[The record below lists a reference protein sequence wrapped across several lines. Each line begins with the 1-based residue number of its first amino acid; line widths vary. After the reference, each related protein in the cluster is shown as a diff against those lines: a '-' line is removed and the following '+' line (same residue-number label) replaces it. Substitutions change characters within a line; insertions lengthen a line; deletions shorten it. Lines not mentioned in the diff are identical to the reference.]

1 MTIEFDF
8 DNIEI
13 VEFGI
18 GRDFSG
24 ESRFT
29 MLGVDANVQD
39 ALSEMAQATWS
50 AMQTHEGGPV
60 EYEPSDKHASNEFLY
75 MRLNNSNVDNIRILE
90 CHQAQFMDIDKNA
103 LMNSAAIF
111 CYFAKFKDGQQN
123 YLTAVRRATQFKGV
137 LKSRLIQFGRDTLQI
152 VEDKIFKLD
161 HDFDLLIDS
170 QHIYIWRPSAFEF
183 LGGMKQAILDAVPSN
198 VNLINQDLP
207 FVDFRGIQKYASL
220 HPRAARYLASI
231 RSQNLAEIDRDKL
244 KYLCN
249 KTSVEIGEISGQI
262 TVSDVH
268 VMGFLEVL
276 DRRRYEVD
284 LVPNARECFKA
295 SSRSKIEI

>member
-1 MTIEFDF
+1 MIIEFDF

-18 GRDFSG
+18 GRDYSG

-75 MRLNNSNVDNIRILE
+75 IRLNSNIDNMRILE
-90 CHQAQFMDIDKNA
+90 CHQAQFMDIDNNA
-103 LMNSAAIF
+103 LEDSASIF

-137 LKSRLIQFGRDTLQI
+137 LKSRLIQFGRDTLEI

-170 QHIYIWRPSAFEF
+170 QHLYIWRPSAFEF
-183 LGGMKQAILDAVPSN
+183 LGEMKQAILDAVPSN
-198 VNLINQDLP
+198 VDLIKQDLP
-207 FVDFRGIQKYASL
+207 FVDFTGIQEYASL

-231 RSQNLAEIDRDKL
+231 RSQNLAETDRKKL
-244 KYLCN
+244 KFLCD
-249 KTSVEIGEISGQI
+249 KTSVEFEEISGQF
-262 TVSDVH
+262 TVSNAH